1 MPISI
6 FVPGAGVPKGHV
18 RKDNLLS
25 VVCATWGVHRMYDA
39 RTTTDGGHRDSMKPQ
54 LHATGNTRVHN
65 HTTTSRATR
74 RIVRR
79 ARCCLMP
86 PHNPFERLLCARCN
100 RDFNQNDDDDP
111 DQGRYT

>member
-54 LHATGNTRVHN
+54 LHATGNTCVHN
-65 HTTTSRATR
+65 HTPHLAQRGASYD
-74 RIVRR
+74 
-79 ARCCLMP
+79 ARV
-86 PHNPFERLLCARCN
+86 AV
-100 RDFNQNDDDDP
+100 
-111 DQGRYT
+111 